1 MLERAKQAAAVALV
15 ALLAAAPAFGWG
27 PNALRLA
34 TGNAIETLPPE
45 LAGFFKAHRDDL
57 IAHSTDP
64 LDWLAKDPHERAN
77 HLLQLDHYGRFP
89 FDALPRDYQEA
100 LGKYGRHNLEAHGV
114 LPWEIGLYSEQL
126 TIAFRGHNWD
136 QVRQLAAV
144 LAGYVAEAHDPFNST
159 EAFQGYK
166 VGQPGVDERFR
177 FALVDRYKRFL
188 FIRPPDAMFIKDPTD
203 YAFDMCLSAHSQIEQ
218 ILLADRL
225 AHQGLAAYSDEYY
238 DRFYARAGSVLLR
251 ELTDAATDIGSYW
264 YTAWVNAGRPALPGH
279 P

>member
-1 MLERAKQAAAVALV
+1 MRRAAKQAGAAALGM
-15 ALLAAAPAFGWG
+15 LLAAAPALAWG
-27 PNALRLA
+27 PNAVRLA
-34 TGNAIETLPPE
+34 TGNAVETLPPE
-45 LAGFFKAHRDDL
+45 MAGFFKAHRKAL
-57 IAHSTDP
+57 LAHSTDS
-64 LDWLAKDPHERAN
+64 LDWLAKDPAERPN
-77 HLLQLDHYGRFP
+77 HLLQLDHYGRYP
-89 FDALPRDYQEA
+89 FDSLPRDYNEA
-100 LGKYGRHNLEAHGV
+100 LRKYGRRTVEAHGV
-114 LPWEIGLYSEQL
+114 LPWQIGLYSEQL

-136 QVRQLAAV
+136 QAQQLAAV

-177 FALVDRYKRFL
+177 FSLVDRYLRFL
-188 FIRPPDAMFIKDPTD
+188 FIRPPDATFIKDPTG
-203 YAFDMCLSAHSQIEQ
+203 YAFDMCLGAHSQLEQ

-225 AHQGLAAYSDEYY
+225 AHRGLAGYSDEYY

-264 YTAWVNAGRPALPGH
+264 YTAWVNAGRPALPGQ

>member
-1 MLERAKQAAAVALV
+1 MRRRAKQAAAAALGM
-15 ALLAAAPAFGWG
+15 LLAAGPAFGWG
-27 PNALRLA
+27 GNAVRLA

-45 LAGFFKAHRDDL
+45 MAGFFKAHRAAL
-57 IAHSTDP
+57 LAHSTDP
-64 LDWLAKDPHERAN
+64 LDWLAKDPHERPN
-77 HLLQLDHYGRFP
+77 HLLQLDHYGRYP
-89 FDALPRDYQEA
+89 FDALPRDYKQA
-100 LGKYGRHNLEAHGV
+100 LRKYGRRTLEAHGV
-114 LPWEIGLYSEQL
+114 LPWQIGLYSEQL

-136 QVRQLAAV
+136 QAQQLAAV
-144 LAGYVAEAHDPFNST
+144 LADYVAEAHDPFNTT

-177 FALVDRYKRFL
+177 FSLVDRYQRFL
-188 FIRPPDAMFIKDPTD
+188 FIRPPDAMFIQDPTGHG
-203 YAFDMCLSAHSQIEQ
+203 FDICLDAHSQLEQ

-225 AHQGLAAYSDEYY
+225 AHRGLANYSDEYY

-264 YTAWVNAGRPALPGH
+264 YTAWVNAGRPALPGQ